1 MADWFALSSRFYA
14 DLDDEGVPEKSQTFL
29 TRACGYM
36 AEKET
41 DGFLS
46 DSAAAKLG
54 LRQWKGRIP
63 PLQDRRIMV
72 RCDAPVADSMTTREQ
87 LDDQLADNSLTTRA
101 PIPEQL
107 RGREGWWFPAWEK
120 WNGPLIAHVRKK
132 KADRD
137 RIAARRKTSEMSR
150 DSSANVATH
159 RTEQNRST
167 TYVGS
172 SAHVA
177 DTHESNERPSG
188 PPIQP
193 TAAKL
198 VRDIV
203 PREYPSAVKAD
214 LRIRASELLN
224 GGTDAG
230 IVREAL
236 ERWIAKSGVGPGIL
250 PSLVV
255 DVIKERD
262 PATHTRAAPGTTGGR
277 QLTKRERQFIDLELQ
292 KDHPDPRVLAQYGLP
307 PDTSSAALRAIPGGK
322 A

>member
-1 MADWFALSSRFYA
+1 MEKVWLSTTYYTDDKFDGISATTERMFSRLLALAGS
-14 DLDDEGVPEKSQTFL
+14 LENEGVLPQKPWVFVGLPNGNRSVSDLVSRNILEVLPDGRYRFAAWAGWQKEGDDLARLRKS
-29 TRACGYM
+29 
-36 AEKET
+36 
-41 DGFLS
+41 
-46 DSAAAKLG
+46 
-54 LRQWKGRIP
+54 
-63 PLQDRRIMV
+63 
-72 RCDAPVADSMTTREQ
+72 
-87 LDDQLADNSLTTRA
+87 N
-101 PIPEQL
+101 
-107 RGREGWWFPAWEK
+107 
-120 WNGPLIAHVRKK
+120 
-132 KADRD
+132 RD
-137 RIAARRKTSEMSR
+137 RKRRQREREAQEQQGESRDMSR
-150 DSSANVATH
+150 DVTRADQTRPEEIDSHVSKASHV
-159 RTEQNRST
+159 SD
-167 TYVGS
+167 
-172 SAHVA
+172 AHA
-177 DTHESNERPSG
+177 RDERPSG

-203 PREYPSAVKAD
+203 PREYPSAVKTD

-224 GGTDAG
+224 GGTDAD

-255 DVIKERD
+255 DVLKERD
-262 PATHTRAAPGTTGGR
+262 PATHTHAAPGTTGGR

>member
-1 MADWFALSSRFYA
+1 MADWFAMSSRFYA

-29 TRACGYM
+29 TRACAYI

-54 LRQWKGRIP
+54 LRQWKGRIV
-63 PLQDRRIMV
+63 PLTDRRIML

-87 LDDQLADNSLTTRA
+87 LGGRVDDNSLTTRA

-107 RGREGWWFPAWEK
+107 RGRDGWWFPAWEK
-120 WNGPLIAHVRKK
+120 WNGPLNAHVRKK

-137 RIAARRKTSEMSR
+137 RIAAKRKASEMSR
-150 DSSANVATH
+150 DNRANVATH
-159 RTEQNRST
+159 RTEQNRT
-167 TYVGS
+167 TTHVGS
-172 SAHVA
+172 SAPVSDA
-177 DTHESNERPSG
+177 HEPNERPSG

-198 VRDIV
+198 IRDIV
-203 PREYPSAVKAD
+203 PREYPSAVKTD

-224 GGTDAG
+224 GGTDPD
-230 IVREAL
+230 VCREAL
-236 ERWIAKSGVGPGIL
+236 ERWVAKTGVGPGIL

-255 DVIKERD
+255 DVLKERD
-262 PATHTRAAPGTTGGR
+262 PNTYARTAPGATGGR

-307 PDTSSAALRAIPGGK
+307 ADNPNAALRAIPGGK